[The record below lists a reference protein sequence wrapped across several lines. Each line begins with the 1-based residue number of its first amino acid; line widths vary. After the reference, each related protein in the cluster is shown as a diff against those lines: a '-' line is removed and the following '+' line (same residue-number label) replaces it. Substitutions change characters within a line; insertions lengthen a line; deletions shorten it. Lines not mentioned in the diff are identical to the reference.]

1 MLLIVLPIAC
11 AHAAAATPPSLALA
25 ARDILGADQGV
36 YVETSDG
43 TVLLAQHA
51 EHAVHPASV
60 SKVPTTLAL
69 LRALGPD
76 YRFQTTFVA
85 EGQLVGQQLH
95 GNLTVQSD
103 ADPALVDE
111 DALLVAERF
120 NLLGIRTIAG
130 RLRVQGALTF
140 DWQNDPQGA
149 HLARA
154 LSGDTPS
161 AAWQAVLALHPHSA
175 GANASTTPTAP
186 SLQFRSAEESSA
198 QSPSRAIAAGVP
210 ATRRVLILRSE
221 PLLPMLKALDD
232 YSNNIVAPLAQ
243 VAGGAAAVQGVA
255 RDAVPAQMRAEIVL
269 GDGAGTDPRNRLSP
283 RVAVKLLRA
292 LESQLAS
299 TGHALPD
306 VLPVSGVDTGT
317 LRDRLNGPQE
327 IGRVVGKT
335 GTYGDYGASALV
347 GAIRTSNQGTVY
359 FAILNHGVAV
369 PEARR
374 RQDAF
379 VRALLAHLR
388 SLPWSHAATSEPAI
402 ARTQLELA
410 P

>member
-1 MLLIVLPIAC
+1 MLLIALRIAC
-11 AHAAAATPPSLALA
+11 AHAAAATAPSLALA

-51 EHAVHPASV
+51 EHPVHPASV

-85 EGQLVGQQLH
+85 EGQLVGQQLQ

-120 NLLGIRTIAG
+120 NLLGIRAIAG
-130 RLRVQGALTF
+130 GLRVQGALTF

-154 LSGDTPS
+154 LSGETPS

-175 GANASTTPTAP
+175 GPDASTTRPAP
-186 SLQFRSAEESSA
+186 SLQFRSAEYG
-198 QSPSRAIAAGVP
+198 AAGVP
-210 ATRRVLILRSE
+210 PTRRVLILRSE

-255 RDAVPAQMRAEIVL
+255 RSAVPAAMRAEIVL
-269 GDGAGTDPRNRLSP
+269 GDGAGMDPRNRLSP

-292 LESQLAS
+292 LESQLAR
-299 TGHALPD
+299 TGHTLPD

-317 LRDRLNGPQE
+317 LHDRLNGPGE

-335 GTYGDYGASALV
+335 GTYADYGASALI
-347 GAIRTSNQGTVY
+347 GAIRTSNEGTVY

-379 VRALLAHLR
+379 LRALLAHLR